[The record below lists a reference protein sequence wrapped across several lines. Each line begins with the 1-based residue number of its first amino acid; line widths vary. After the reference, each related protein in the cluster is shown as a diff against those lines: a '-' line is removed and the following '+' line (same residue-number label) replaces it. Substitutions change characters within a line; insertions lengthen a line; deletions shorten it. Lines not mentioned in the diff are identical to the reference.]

1 MEIYQI
7 QTEEINR
14 IIELLYL
21 VLKIRI
27 TFFDLQAAEISTLK
41 IPESSA
47 FCRTRR
53 KNPEF
58 NALCVE
64 CDRRNLDEAKKKR
77 TVHVYHC
84 HAGLLEG
91 IVPLYDRRGIYL
103 GAIAFG
109 QNCDEELEL
118 TPELRKYR
126 KQLRKS
132 SAKEMY
138 DIGFLL
144 KYLGE
149 YICETELLKRC
160 MRPWSLRMEEYLTA
174 HISMKITLTEL
185 SRHLG
190 QSLSFLSHNIPKEFG
205 MSLKKLIRKKRMEKA
220 LILLKKELI
229 VRECA
234 FELGYVDEFYFSRD
248 FKKYYGISPS
258 AMKKKL
264 TRENSSVPQFTGP
277 EE

>member
-1 MEIYQI
+1 MESYQI

-14 IIELLYL
+14 IIELLYR
-21 VLKIRI
+21 VLKLRI
-27 TFFDLQAAEISTLK
+27 TFFDLQAEELSSLK

-47 FCRTRR
+47 FCRIRR
-53 KNPEF
+53 KDPEF
-58 NALCVE
+58 NALCME
-64 CDRRNLDEAKKKR
+64 CDRMNLDEAKKKR
-77 TVHVYHC
+77 TVHIYHC

-91 IVPLYDRRGIYL
+91 IVPLYDRNGIYL

-109 QNCDEELEL
+109 QICDEDLEL
-118 TPELRKYR
+118 SPELRKYR

-132 SAKEMY
+132 SAKEMNE
-138 DIGFLL
+138 IGFLL

-149 YICETELLKRC
+149 YICENELLKRC
-160 MRPWSLRMEEYLTA
+160 MRPWSMRLEEYLMA
-174 HISMKITLTEL
+174 HTSQKFTLKEL

-190 QSLSFLSHNIPKEFG
+190 HSVSFLSHGIPKEFG

-220 LILLKKELI
+220 LDLLKKDLI

-234 FELGYVDEFYFSRD
+234 FELGYTDEFYFSRD

-258 AMKKKL
+258 AMKNELMRKNKP
-264 TRENSSVPQFTGP
+264 VPQFSASA
-277 EE
+277 E